1 MTIVA
6 GVDETPVAERVL
18 RKAIDE
24 ARLRGEPLH
33 AVHVFHPP
41 MMYFPT
47 TLSDPFVLEQEHR
60 EQVWERLEPILEG
73 SDIEWQRVDLEGY
86 PPDTLNDYLQNVHA
100 TLAVVGTR
108 GRGELSELVLGSTSH
123 RLSHIAHCDVLIV
136 KT

>member
-1 MTIVA
+1 MTIVV

-18 RKAIDE
+18 RKAIEE
-24 ARLRGEPLH
+24 ARLRNEPLH

-47 TLSDPFVLEQEHR
+47 TLSDPLVLEKEHR
-60 EQVWERLEPILEG
+60 DQVWERLEPILKG
-73 SDIEWQRVDLEGY
+73 SQIEYERVDLEGY
-86 PPDTLNDYLQNVHA
+86 PPDTLNHYLENVHA
-100 TLAVVGTR
+100 SLVVVGTR

-123 RLSHIAHCDVLIV
+123 RLSHLAHCDVLIV